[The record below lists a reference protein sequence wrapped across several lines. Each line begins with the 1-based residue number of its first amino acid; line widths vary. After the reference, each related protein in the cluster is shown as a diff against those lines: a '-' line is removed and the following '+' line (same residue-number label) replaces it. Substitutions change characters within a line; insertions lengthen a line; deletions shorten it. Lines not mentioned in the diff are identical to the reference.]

1 MSTRHRN
8 VEGSDLQ
15 TLVNVG
21 PAVARRFERV
31 GITRTG
37 QLIGRDPVALYEEM
51 CEAAGQREDLCL
63 LDTVMSAVDQ
73 ADGGLARPWWEHT
86 EYRKRLL
93 AKRDGESR
101 DSQRTQ

>member
-21 PAVARRFERV
+21 PAVAGRFERV

-37 QLIGRDPVALYEEM
+37 QLVGRDPVALYEEM
-51 CEAAGQREDLCL
+51 CEAVGQREDLCL

-73 ADGGLARPWWEHT
+73 ADGGVARPWWEHT
-86 EYRKRLL
+86 GDRKRLL

-101 DSQRTQ
+101 D